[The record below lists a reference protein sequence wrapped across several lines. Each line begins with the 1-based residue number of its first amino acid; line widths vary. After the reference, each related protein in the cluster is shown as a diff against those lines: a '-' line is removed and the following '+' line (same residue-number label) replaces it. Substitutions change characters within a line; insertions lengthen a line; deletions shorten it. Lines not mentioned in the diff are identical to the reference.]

1 MPLRLNTAF
10 GGGTSVVTQT
20 VVAPNANAVPLVVKG
35 ASGQTAS
42 VFEARNSSNTL
53 LMALGADGTLAL
65 TGGSGA
71 SAPFIQNTAFTGPYF
86 QMGANS
92 ILAMNRTTA
101 SNVPLIVRG
110 MASQT
115 GNLQQWQDSAGT
127 PVAYINSNGDLT
139 AGVLTAGYLQNA
151 LSANPYIE
159 MTAGAVKIWNRT
171 SVGNVPLVVMGMAG
185 QTGNLQQWRDSAGNV
200 VAGVSISGTLSLVSS
215 SSGIWTPFVQGAA
228 ATGPYLQ
235 VNGSSITAINRT
247 TVGNVPLIV
256 KGMASQSGNLQE
268 WQDSSNVAKAWVLS
282 DGSIGSLGG
291 SGVGANYLQDTSYTG
306 PYFTMGSANVLL
318 RNRTTASNVP
328 FIVKGMAAQSGN
340 LQEWQDSSGVALALV
355 SPIGSIRS
363 DAFTN
368 VANSGPYVNL
378 SGSSVFLYNRTN
390 AANVVLVVKGM
401 ASQSGSLQ
409 EWQDGAGVTQTR
421 LSGAGSLFLGAT
433 LQASIGAINGLGD
446 NGVGTRVSIANITT
460 APSTNPT
467 GGGILYAEGGAL
479 KWRGSSGTVTT
490 IAAA

>member
-110 MASQT
+110 MAAQSGDLVQA
-115 GNLQQWQDSAGT
+115 QDSA
-127 PVAYINSNGDLT
+127 A
-139 AGVLTAGYLQNA
+139 
-151 LSANPYIE
+151 
-159 MTAGAVKIWNRT
+159 AVKFAVRADGSYYGVGAMTNATNTNTYVAFTSGALQVINRDN
-171 SVGNVPLVVMGMAG
+171 VANVPLIAKGMAG
-185 QTGNLQQWRDSAGNV
+185 QTGSHFQVQNSAGSV
-200 VAGVSISGTLSLVSS
+200 LAHIDAGGNM
-215 SSGIWTPFVQGAA
+215 FAA
-228 ATGPYLQ
+228 SYINGSNTGPYLQ
-235 VNGSSITAINRT
+235 VAASSVTVVNRT
-247 TVGNVPLIV
+247 TVGNVPLI
-256 KGMASQSGNLQE
+256 
-268 WQDSSNVAKAWVLS
+268 
-282 DGSIGSLGG
+282 
-291 SGVGANYLQDTSYTG
+291 
-306 PYFTMGSANVLL
+306 
-318 RNRTTASNVP
+318 
-328 FIVKGMAAQSGN
+328 
-340 LQEWQDSSGVALALV
+340 
-355 SPIGSIRS
+355 
-363 DAFTN
+363 
-368 VANSGPYVNL
+368 
-378 SGSSVFLYNRTN
+378 
-390 AANVVLVVKGM
+390 VKGM

>member
-101 SNVPLIVRG
+101 SNVPLV
-110 MASQT
+110 
-115 GNLQQWQDSAGT
+115 
-127 PVAYINSNGDLT
+127 
-139 AGVLTAGYLQNA
+139 
-151 LSANPYIE
+151 
-159 MTAGAVKIWNRT
+159 VK
-171 SVGNVPLVVMGMAG
+171 GMAG
-185 QTGNLQQWRDSAGNV
+185 QTGSHFQVQNSAGSV
-200 VAGVSISGTLSLVSS
+200 LAHIDAGGNM
-215 SSGIWTPFVQGAA
+215 FAA
-228 ATGPYLQ
+228 SYINGSNTGPYLQ
-235 VNGSSITAINRT
+235 VAASSV
-247 TVGNVPLIV
+247 TVV
-256 KGMASQSGNLQE
+256 
-268 WQDSSNVAKAWVLS
+268 
-282 DGSIGSLGG
+282 
-291 SGVGANYLQDTSYTG
+291 
-306 PYFTMGSANVLL
+306 
-318 RNRTTASNVP
+318 NRTTASNVP

>member
-1 MPLRLNTAF
+1 LISAVVLVSPIGSIRSDAF
-10 GGGTSVVTQT
+10 TN
-20 VVAPNANAVPLVVKG
+20 VAN
-35 ASGQTAS
+35 SGPYVNLSGSS
-42 VFEARNSSNTL
+42 VFL
-53 LMALGADGTLAL
+53 
-65 TGGSGA
+65 
-71 SAPFIQNTAFTGPYF
+71 Y
-86 QMGANS
+86 
-92 ILAMNRTTA
+92 NRTNA
-101 SNVPLIVRG
+101 ANVPLIVRG
-110 MASQT
+110 MAAQSGDLVQA
-115 GNLQQWQDSAGT
+115 QDSA
-127 PVAYINSNGDLT
+127 A
-139 AGVLTAGYLQNA
+139 
-151 LSANPYIE
+151 
-159 MTAGAVKIWNRT
+159 AVKFAVRADGSYYGVGAMTNATNTNTYVAFTSGALQVINRDN
-171 SVGNVPLVVMGMAG
+171 VANVPLIAKGMAG
-185 QTGNLQQWRDSAGNV
+185 QTGSHFQVQNSAGSV
-200 VAGVSISGTLSLVSS
+200 LAHIDAGGNM
-215 SSGIWTPFVQGAA
+215 FAA
-228 ATGPYLQ
+228 SYINGSNTGPYLQ
-235 VNGSSITAINRT
+235 VAASSVTVVNRT

-256 KGMASQSGNLQE
+256 KGMAAQSGNLQE

-318 RNRTTASNVP
+318 R
-328 FIVKGMAAQSGN
+328 
-340 LQEWQDSSGVALALV
+340 
-355 SPIGSIRS
+355 
-363 DAFTN
+363 
-368 VANSGPYVNL
+368 
-378 SGSSVFLYNRTN
+378 NRTN